1 MKTYE
6 KANAKINLFLDVVG
20 KMENGFHEIRS
31 VMHSVDLSDSISI
44 ERLSCGEDRISIFV
58 KGKYFLPCNNKNLAY
73 RAAEL
78 FSETLC
84 EGLSVRIV
92 IHKRIPVSAG
102 LAGGSSDAA
111 AVLKALNRINSYPF
125 TREMLCK
132 IGEKLGSDV
141 PYCILGKTQL
151 CEGRGEKMQ
160 MLPFKK
166 KMNFVVAVGDEHVST
181 AAAYAKLDE
190 LYGDFRERSSETKQK
205 YDALIKAIEEQDVRK
220 IGANMYNIFESAV
233 LPMCPQAQAIKE
245 KMLENGALGAMMS
258 GSGPS
263 VFGIFESRAEA
274 ERVST
279 LIGGNAFVVT
289 SV

>member
-1 MKTYE
+1 MKTFE

-20 KMENGFHEIRS
+20 KMDNGFHEIRS
-31 VMHSVDLSDSISI
+31 IMHSVTLCDSISV
-44 ERLSCGEDRISIFV
+44 ERFSSSESRISIYV
-58 KGKYFLPCNNKNLAY
+58 KGKYFLPRNNKNLAY

-78 FSETLC
+78 FSEALQ
-84 EGLSVRIV
+84 ESLSVRIGV
-92 IHKRIPVSAG
+92 QKRIPVAAG

-111 AVLKALNRINSYPF
+111 AVLKALNRMTGYPF

-132 IGEKLGSDV
+132 IGEALGSDV

-160 MLPFKK
+160 MIPFKK
-166 KMNFVVAVGDEHVST
+166 KLNFVVAIGDEHVST
-181 AAAYAKLDE
+181 AVAYSKLDE
-190 LYGDFRERSSETKQK
+190 MYGDFKDADADSVQK
-205 YDALIKAIEEQDVRK
+205 YNALMEAIAARDERG
-220 IGANMYNIFESAV
+220 IAANMYNIFESAV
-233 LPMCPQAQAIKE
+233 VPMCPEARAIKE

-263 VFGIFESRAEA
+263 VFGIFESREKAEEVA
-274 ERVST
+274 AI
-279 LIGGNAFVVT
+279 IGENAFAVT

>member
-31 VMHSVDLSDSISI
+31 VMHSVNLSDGISI
-44 ERLSCGEDRISIFV
+44 ERLSSGEGRISIFV
-58 KGKYFLPCNNKNLAY
+58 RGKYFLPCNNKNLAY

-78 FSETLC
+78 FSRELL
-84 EGLSVRIV
+84 EGHSLRIG
-92 IHKRIPVSAG
+92 IHKKIPVSAG

-111 AVLKALNRINSYPF
+111 AVLRALNRINSYPF
-125 TREMLCK
+125 TREELCHM
-132 IGEKLGSDV
+132 GEELGSDV
-141 PYCILGKTQL
+141 PYCILGRTQL

-160 MLPFKK
+160 KLPLKK
-166 KMNFVVAVGDEHVST
+166 KMNFVIAVGDERVST

-190 LYGDFRERSSETKQK
+190 LYGDFSEQSSESKQK
-205 YDALIKAIEEQDVRK
+205 YDNLIKAINEQDERGV
-220 IGANMYNIFESAV
+220 ASNMYNIFESAV
-233 LPMCPQAQAIKE
+233 LPMCPQAQTIKE

-263 VFGIFESRAEA
+263 VFGIFESKEAA
-274 ERVST
+274 ERVSA
-279 LIGGNAFVVT
+279 LIGDNAFVAT

>member
-1 MKTYE
+1 MKTFE
-6 KANAKINLFLDVVG
+6 KANAKINLFLDVVR
-20 KMENGFHEIRS
+20 KMDDGFHEIRS
-31 VMHSVDLSDSISI
+31 VMHSISLCDSVSV
-44 ERLSCGEDRISIFV
+44 ERFSSSEGRISIYV

-78 FSETLC
+78 FSEALQ
-84 EGLSVRIV
+84 EKLSIRIG
-92 IHKRIPVSAG
+92 IQKRIPVAAG

-111 AVLKALNRINSYPF
+111 AVLKALNRINGYPF
-125 TREMLCK
+125 KREMLCK

-151 CEGRGEKMQ
+151 CCGRGEKMQ
-160 MLPFKK
+160 MLQLKK
-166 KMNFVVAVGDEHVST
+166 KLNFVVAIGDEHVST
-181 AAAYAKLDE
+181 AAAYSRLDE
-190 LYGDFRERSSETKQK
+190 LYGDFNERASESKQR
-205 YDALIKAIEEQDVRK
+205 YDALLKAIAEQDERG
-220 IGANMYNIFESAV
+220 IASNMYNIFESAV

-263 VFGIFESRAEA
+263 VFGIFESREKAEHVA
-274 ERVST
+274 A
-279 LIGGNAFVVT
+279 LIGDNAFVAY

>member
-31 VMHSVDLSDSISI
+31 VMHSVNLSDGISI